1 MTKQLAGK
9 VAVVTGASRGIGY
22 EFAKVLAGQGAH
34 IIAVA
39 RTSGGLE
46 ELDDEINSLGSSA
59 TLVPVNLRDF
69 PAIDRL
75 GAAIHER
82 WGKLD
87 ILVGNAGML
96 GGLSPLGHYKPQV
109 FQDVLALNLTANW
122 RLIRSLDPLLKQAE
136 FARAVFLTSG
146 AARTCN
152 AYWGPYAASKA
163 GLDAMI
169 KVYAREC
176 QITSIR
182 ANLLSPG
189 LVASNMQAEAF
200 PGKNPEELTSPA
212 EVAAAALPMC
222 LQSNEAN
229 GEIFQYEDG
238 KVSIL

>member
-1 MTKQLAGK
+1 MTKQLDGK

-22 EFAKVLAGQGAH
+22 EFAKALAGQGAH

-39 RTSGGLE
+39 RTTGGLE

-59 TLVPVNLRDF
+59 TLVPINLRDF

-122 RLIRSLDPLLKQAE
+122 RLIRSLDPLLKQAD
-136 FARAVFLTSG
+136 FARAIFLTSG
-146 AARTCN
+146 AARNCN

-169 KVYAREC
+169 KVYAKEC
-176 QITSIR
+176 QVTNIR

-212 EVAAAALPMC
+212 EIAAAALPMC
-222 LQSNEAN
+222 FQSNEAN